1 MANRKLNASA
11 KRRLARRKN
20 WEKLIAQQKVRCI
33 SKTIEIDYLLPREEW
48 VTPLQYHGV
57 ELTKET
63 AIKIITKNV
72 GRKQQC
78 DGLVYLKKQMPSMKN
93 NKEWK
98 FVIRRPTSTEIQK
111 GTAIWAYNLKTK
123 VAAVA
128 PTTCTGNIMVNYFV
142 DTDTDI
148 EPIISR
154 IRQASQTFMEI
165 HKQVRIVKG
174 EYGTMH
180 PAGARVDY
188 CSSTMTAYVG
198 NNAFDKGRSRRQLRQ
213 YALDLQQIVMK
224 SICKEDLVRELR
236 NEKQTNKGL
245 TFQDDSGTD
254 MGAMP
259 LYSTSKDLTNSIHID
274 VHDDSRT
281 FAVYLSP
288 VKKVPGKT
296 FFVFPAISLVIEI
309 VPGMVLSWEA
319 HAMYHCSVTTVKGII
334 GIALC
339 SNKRT
344 SKHSIIPQAFN
355 TRGHNKGIKVGDTV
369 MARETL
375 QELQYKGV
383 SVPSSADCSV
393 NERPKKK
400 SYRAASVTSVE
411 DGNLEIIYKGKLKR
425 SLGKHYIQSLDAC
438 KMDYLDTARLDNNQ
452 NTINSKSKQS
462 RKNNSKRKRDMT

>member
-1 MANRKLNASA
+1 
-11 KRRLARRKN
+11 
-20 WEKLIAQQKVRCI
+20 
-33 SKTIEIDYLLPREEW
+33 
-48 VTPLQYHGV
+48 
-57 ELTKET
+57 
-63 AIKIITKNV
+63 
-72 GRKQQC
+72 
-78 DGLVYLKKQMPSMKN
+78 
-93 NKEWK
+93 
-98 FVIRRPTSTEIQK
+98 
-111 GTAIWAYNLKTK
+111 
-123 VAAVA
+123 
-128 PTTCTGNIMVNYFV
+128 
-142 DTDTDI
+142 
-148 EPIISR
+148 
-154 IRQASQTFMEI
+154 
-165 HKQVRIVKG
+165 
-174 EYGTMH
+174 
-180 PAGARVDY
+180 
-188 CSSTMTAYVG
+188 
-198 NNAFDKGRSRRQLRQ
+198 
-213 YALDLQQIVMK
+213 
-224 SICKEDLVRELR
+224 
-236 NEKQTNKGL
+236 
-245 TFQDDSGTD
+245 

-281 FAVYLSP
+281 FAVYFSP

-296 FFVFPAISLVIEI
+296 FFVFPAYSLVIEI

-319 HAMYHCSVTTVKGII
+319 HTMYHCSVTTVKGII

-462 RKNNSKRKRDMT
+462 RKTTASASGT